1 MNRKETTEFLGQ
13 LLISTRFG
21 GAGKHW
27 ASEVSIDPW
36 GREAKRVDY
45 MQFSPADQRSTSGIE
60 KGIFTCYEVKS
71 CKEDVYSGNG
81 LGVPT
86 QEFKT
91 CFICGRHLAMNR
103 IPIVI
108 SISGKGNRFA
118 CDKCYEKSQRE
129 KEHEK
134 TEL

>member
-1 MNRKETTEFLGQ
+1 MGKIEAVRYLKELGKDAT
-13 LLISTRFG
+13 LEDGVVMLRSRAT
-21 GAGKHW
+21 GA
-27 ASEVSIDPW
+27 ALD
-36 GREAKRVDY
+36 RECKAMKKDLKAAGY
-45 MQFSPADQRSTSGIE
+45 NGSLGI
-60 KGIFTCYEVKS
+60 
-71 CKEDVYSGNG
+71 
-81 LGVPT
+81 PT
-86 QEFKT
+86 QGFKT

-108 SISGKGNRFA
+108 SVSGKGNRFA

>member
-1 MNRKETTEFLGQ
+1 MTTIIFVLELVALAVLIICGA
-13 LLISTRFG
+13 LLLLD
-21 GAGKHW
+21 AGSKKKQPEHKPEPQQPQRITKH
-27 ASEVSIDPW
+27 P
-36 GREAKRVDY
+36 GRSKR
-45 MQFSPADQRSTSGIE
+45 R
-60 KGIFTCYEVKS
+60 
-71 CKEDVYSGNG
+71 
-81 LGVPT
+81 PT
-86 QEFKT
+86 QGFKT

-108 SISGKGNRFA
+108 SVSGKGNRFA

>member
-1 MNRKETTEFLGQ
+1 MTTIIFILELVALTVLIICGALLLLDAGSKKKQPEHKPEPQQPQRITKHPGRSKRRPKGQ
-13 LLISTRFG
+13 T
-21 GAGKHW
+21 
-27 ASEVSIDPW
+27 
-36 GREAKRVDY
+36 
-45 MQFSPADQRSTSGIE
+45 
-60 KGIFTCYEVKS
+60 
-71 CKEDVYSGNG
+71 
-81 LGVPT
+81 
-86 QEFKT
+86 
-91 CFICGRHLAMNR
+91 GRHLAMNR